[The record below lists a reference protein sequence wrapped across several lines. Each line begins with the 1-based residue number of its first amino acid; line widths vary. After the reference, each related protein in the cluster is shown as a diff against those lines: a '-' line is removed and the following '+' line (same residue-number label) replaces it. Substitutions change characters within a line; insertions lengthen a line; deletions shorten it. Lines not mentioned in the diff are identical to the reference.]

1 MRRTNRFTAPLLL
14 AALLLV
20 AAAPAASAA
29 PWPALGD
36 LDGFG
41 RTLAT
46 WWAALTG
53 GHGVSSGVGAASEVT
68 PRIDPDGQEVTPHI
82 DLNGNEVTPRIDSDG
97 NEVTPRIDPDGN
109 E

>member
-29 PWPALGD
+29 PWPALSD

-46 WWAALTG
+46 WWAALAG
-53 GHGVSSGVGAASEVT
+53 GDGATRGVAAASEVT
-68 PRIDPDGQEVTPHI
+68 PSIDPNGDKVTPSLDPDGDEVTPHL
-82 DLNGNEVTPRIDSDG
+82 DPDG
-97 NEVTPRIDPDGN
+97 NEVTPRLDPDG
-109 E
+109 